1 VAEGAPRAGGGGRVI
16 PLQWFG
22 RDRARARVRR
32 DALLEGVWRAA
43 PSLVA
48 TGVWGVVT
56 GVAMVNSGLTPLQAA
71 GMSLLVFAGSA
82 QLAALPLMAA
92 QAPIWVV
99 LLTALV
105 INLRFVI
112 FSAALYP
119 HLKHLPLGRRAL
131 LGYVTADFSFAVS
144 MARWSKVPREER
156 GAAEHLSFLIGATAS
171 TWIVWQ
177 VASLA
182 GVALGAQI
190 PTAWGLEFVTVVSLI
205 ALTLPMI
212 SSRPA
217 LVGVVTS
224 GAVAV
229 LAAPL
234 PLRLGL
240 VVAVIVGMAAAM
252 AADIALEKS

>member
-1 VAEGAPRAGGGGRVI
+1 MSPLRRFGGESA
-16 PLQWFG
+16 Q
-22 RDRARARVRR
+22 ARVRR

-48 TGVWGVVT
+48 TGVWGIVT

-119 HLKHLPLGRRAL
+119 HLKHLPLLRRAL
-131 LGYVTADFSFAVS
+131 LGYVTADFSFAVG
-144 MARWSKVPREER
+144 MARWNNVPAEQH
-156 GAAEHLSFLIGATAS
+156 GAPEHIAFLIGAAAS

-177 VASLA
+177 TTSLA

-190 PTAWGLEFVTVVSLI
+190 PTAWALDFVTVVSLI

-212 SSRPA
+212 SGRPA
-217 LVGVVTS
+217 LIGVVTS
-224 GAVAV
+224 GVVAV

-240 VVAVIVGMAAAM
+240 VVAVIAGMAAAM